1 MIGYSDTL
9 RGKGRSGKQQQEQNS
24 SNLGTAL
31 YWSLLYTSK
40 YAVATNRLDRH
51 ANGREPFIQ
60 IDMELRAGALCGS
73 AVRRRVREE
82 GGVSGRAEPVIPATE
97 GQIPMQSA
105 NLSMGQKINPWS
117 LALVGLVL
125 L

>member
-1 MIGYSDTL
+1 MTH
-9 RGKGRSGKQQQEQNS
+9 
-24 SNLGTAL
+24 
-31 YWSLLYTSK
+31 TSK

-60 IDMELRAGALCGS
+60 IDMELRAGTKGGS
-73 AVRRRVREE
+73 RRVREE

-125 L
+125 